1 MATLFDENS
10 NMTALAALNGV
21 TAGPSTAATTA
32 NLVNSNTLVNQLLST
47 KDSRWLQ
54 IEVCREYQRGQCSRT
69 EQECKYAHP
78 PAHVDVQ
85 NGRVTA
91 CYDSIK
97 VGAALPNLQ
106 AFRAVAPERTPSAN
120 TCTRPNT

>member
-1 MATLFDENS
+1 
-10 NMTALAALNGV
+10 MTALSALNGV
-21 TAGPSTAATTA
+21 TAGPSSAGTNAM
-32 NLVNSNTLVNQLLST
+32 NSNHLVNQLLSV

-54 IEVCREYQRGQCSRT
+54 IEVCREYQRGQCSRN

-97 VGAALPNLQ
+97 VSNWDGGDWN
-106 AFRAVAPERTPSAN
+106 VSS
-120 TCTRPNT
+120 